1 MNENNEKKVMKNQ
14 AIKIGILVVAIV
26 VLGVSLSYAYYSAN
40 KSGNSQIDETTAGR
54 LDLSST
60 LTTASAINNAK
71 LQLLD
76 ASNVAAEAEKV
87 EFSVTSADTSTVNGK
102 YYIYLTDIQLSKNLY
117 SKYFKWQLVRITSNG
132 ESEIANG
139 NFENATRSDT
149 PSEIEEEKAVTS
161 VEDITLNST
170 VLTIAPNTTDQLL
183 FRLWLEN
190 DPDNNQ
196 IELTE
201 GTFRGKL
208 KIEATPSH

>member
-1 MNENNEKKVMKNQ
+1 MNEKKIIKNQ
-14 AIKIGILVVAIV
+14 AMKIVILVIAIV

-40 KSGNSQIDETTAGR
+40 KSGNSNIDNTSAGK

-60 LTTASAINNAK
+60 LTTASAISNAK
-71 LQLLD
+71 LQLVD
-76 ASNVAAEAEKV
+76 AANVANEAEKV

-117 SKYFKWQLVRITSNG
+117 SNYFKWQLVRVTSTG
-132 ESEIANG
+132 ESEIASG
-139 NFENATRSDT
+139 NFENVTRSDVPNET
-149 PSEIEEEKAVTS
+149 EDEKAVTT
-161 VEDITLNST
+161 VEDMTLNST
-170 VLTIAPNTTDQLL
+170 VLTIAPNTTDQLV

-190 DPDNNQ
+190 DPENNQ

>member
-1 MNENNEKKVMKNQ
+1 MNEKKEKKEIKNQ
-14 AIKIGILVVAIV
+14 AIKIGVLVLAIV
-26 VLGVSLSYAYYSAN
+26 VLAISLSYAYYSAN
-40 KSGNSQIDETTAGR
+40 KSGTSNIDNASAGK

-60 LTTASAINNAK
+60 LTTASAISNTK

-76 ASNVAAEAEKV
+76 AANVKSEAEKV
-87 EFSVTSADTSTVNGK
+87 EFSVTSANTSTVNGK

-117 SKYFKWQLVRITSNG
+117 SPYFKWQLVRITSNG

-139 NFENATRSDT
+139 NFLNVTRTDI
-149 PSEIEEEKAVTS
+149 PSENEEEKAVTTI
-161 VEDITLNST
+161 EDITLNST
-170 VLTIAPNTTDQLL
+170 VLTIAPNTTDQLA

-201 GTFRGKL
+201 GTFQGKL